1 MEINVPVGRAERIAM
16 ETRRSEAIEES
27 YRAHRRFL
35 IRALLIIMA
44 WNLAGIGLMGL
55 SFHLTD
61 LKYAELAF
69 QLSFAVGYGGMFF
82 SAVFI
87 YVRGREIGEFE

>member
-1 MEINVPVGRAERIAM
+1 MELNLPLGRAERIAM
-16 ETRRSEAIEES
+16 EIRRSEAIQES

-35 IRALLIIMA
+35 LRALLIIMA
-44 WNLAGIGLMGL
+44 WNVAGMSLMGL

-87 YVRGREIGEFE
+87 YVRGRETGEFE

>member
-1 MEINVPVGRAERIAM
+1 
-16 ETRRSEAIEES
+16 
-27 YRAHRRFL
+27 
-35 IRALLIIMA
+35 MA
-44 WNLAGIGLMGL
+44 WNVAGMSLMGL

-87 YVRGREIGEFE
+87 YVRGRETGEFE